1 MKRYTQP
8 LFFFAVLAAMAA
20 IAFFFFSAQGN
31 GSVGEP
37 IKFKA
42 LEAGTPTGAPE
53 TPSSTGNTVKVTA
66 AIPLNPNET
75 LLDLYSY
82 NLDYDDE
89 EEQVL
94 VVRLS
99 DDPQGTIHIVV
110 ADYSPVTKRWTRTW
124 QGNTLITKVKTLQI
138 SVNDLIGDHNLN
150 IVCSGM
156 NDNNEQTM
164 TIYWKTPDKEQRQ
177 ELSFARV
184 FEQAGSAVRIEETER
199 PESYKLGQS
208 NADSWPISVFRA
220 DTSSRNYL
228 DQIRELWKWS
238 FADKAYVLSST
249 DKIAGASIAS
259 KMAERILDGNTDT
272 FKAFLEGTWYK
283 ETNDPLSADALFIT
297 FQSRDNS
304 LLFSGTG
311 LVEIYEWENS
321 NPTRY
326 GMYVASRN
334 QSVQNLRRLMDIELA
349 STDSITVR
357 VFQDYRIKADISG
370 TWDGRYR
377 RLSAELAKSFRRAPS
392 MANSV
397 TRQLEGDYTA
407 DDGSKLSLTSTGY
420 RLASAALVETGSY
433 TVYTLDGKTILD
445 MRSAGEAG
453 KPGQR
458 RSWIISSQTTVQ
470 PGATSHQTI
479 VLQSAHIGIQGV
491 MIDQVQP
498 VTWTRN

>member
-1 MKRYTQP
+1 
-8 LFFFAVLAAMAA
+8 
-20 IAFFFFSAQGN
+20 
-31 GSVGEP
+31 
-37 IKFKA
+37 
-42 LEAGTPTGAPE
+42 
-53 TPSSTGNTVKVTA
+53 
-66 AIPLNPNET
+66 
-75 LLDLYSY
+75 
-82 NLDYDDE
+82 
-89 EEQVL
+89 
-94 VVRLS
+94 
-99 DDPQGTIHIVV
+99 
-110 ADYSPVTKRWTRTW
+110 
-124 QGNTLITKVKTLQI
+124 
-138 SVNDLIGDHNLN
+138 
-150 IVCSGM
+150 
-156 NDNNEQTM
+156 M

-238 FADKAYVLSST
+238 FADKAYILSST
-249 DKIAGASIAS
+249 DRIAGASIAS
-259 KMAERILDGNTDT
+259 KMAEKILDGNTDT

-377 RLSAELAKSFRRAPS
+377 RLSAELAKSFKRAPS

-397 TRQLEGDYTA
+397 TRQLEGDYSA

-420 RLASAALVETGSY
+420 RLASAALLETGSY

-458 RSWIISSQTTVQ
+458 RSWIISSQTTGQ

-479 VLQSAHIGIQGV
+479 VLQSARIGIQGV

>member
-8 LFFFAVLAAMAA
+8 LFLFAVLAAMAVMA
-20 IAFFFFSAQGN
+20 YFIFSARGN
-31 GSVGEP
+31 GPAGEP
-37 IKFKA
+37 IRFKA
-42 LEAGTPTGAPE
+42 LEAGTPASAAAAPSTTG
-53 TPSSTGNTVKVTA
+53 STVKVSA

-89 EEQVL
+89 EEQIL

-110 ADYSPVTKRWTRTW
+110 ADYSPATKRWTRAW

-164 TIYWKTPDKEQRQ
+164 TIFWKTQDKDQRQ

-184 FEQAGSAVRIEETER
+184 FEQAGSAVRVEETER

-220 DTSSRNYL
+220 DTSSSNYL
-228 DQIRELWKWS
+228 DQIRGIWKWS
-238 FADKAYVLSST
+238 FAGKAYVLSST
-249 DKIAGASIAS
+249 EKIAGASIAS
-259 KMAERILDGNTDT
+259 KMAEQILDGNVDT

-304 LLFSGTG
+304 LMFSGTG

-377 RLSAELAKSFRRAPS
+377 RLSAELAKSFKRPPS
-392 MANSV
+392 MATTV
-397 TRQLEGDYTA
+397 TRQLEGEYVA
-407 DDGSKLSLTSTGY
+407 DDGSRLSLTASGY
-420 RLASAALVETGSY
+420 HLDMAGQAETGTY
-433 TVYTLDGKTILD
+433 TVYELDGKTILD
-445 MRSAGEAG
+445 MRSASEAG
-453 KPGQR
+453 KPGIR
-458 RSWIISSQTTVQ
+458 HSWIMKSQSTPAAGGKSQQILT
-470 PGATSHQTI
+470 
-479 VLQSAHIGIQGV
+479 LQSARIGIQGV

-498 VTWTRN
+498 ITWTRR